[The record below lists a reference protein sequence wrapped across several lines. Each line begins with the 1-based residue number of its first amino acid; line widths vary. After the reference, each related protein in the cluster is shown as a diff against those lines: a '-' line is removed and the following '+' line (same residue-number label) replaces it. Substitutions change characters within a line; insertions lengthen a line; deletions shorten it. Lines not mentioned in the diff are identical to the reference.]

1 MPQDV
6 RQLSDFYH
14 APLGQLA
21 RRAIAR
27 RIGNFWP
34 EMRGQ
39 RLLGYGFA
47 LPYLHALADA
57 ERAIAAM
64 PSHLGVIPWPDGR
77 NAALLCEEDCL
88 PFPDVFFDRILIVHG
103 LESAESLR
111 PLLRQL
117 WRVLAPEG
125 RILLIAPNRASLW
138 AQVDRS
144 PFGHGRPFSKM
155 ELDLILKDA
164 LFHPS
169 RWERALY
176 APPLTAI
183 SRSGAGWE
191 KLGARLFPGLGGVH
205 VVEATKSLYAAATPG
220 RPQAA
225 KAELKAASDFSLV
238 APDAP
243 SLGSPV
249 APSFSSEEK

>member
-6 RQLSDFYH
+6 RELTDFYR
-14 APLGQLA
+14 APLGQMA
-21 RRAIAR
+21 RRVIAR
-27 RIGNFWP
+27 RIHNFWP
-34 EMRGQ
+34 QMRGR

-47 LPYLHALADA
+47 VPYLEAFTDA

-64 PSHLGVIPWPDGR
+64 PSHLGVIGWPDGR

-103 LESAESLR
+103 LEGAESLR

-125 RILLIAPNRASLW
+125 RILLIAPNRTSLW

-144 PFGHGRPFSKM
+144 PFGYGRPFSRM
-155 ELDLILKDA
+155 ELDGILKGA
-164 LFHPS
+164 LFHPT

-176 APPLTAI
+176 APPLATI
-183 SRSGAGWE
+183 TRSGAGWE
-191 KLGARLFPGLGGVH
+191 RVGARLFPGMGGVH

-220 RPQAA
+220 GLAQTAQ
-225 KAELKAASDFSLV
+225 AELKAASDFSMV
-238 APDAP
+238 APDGRKAP
-243 SLGSPV
+243 L
-249 APSFSSEEK
+249 K

>member
-6 RQLSDFYH
+6 RQLSNFYQG
-14 APLGQLA
+14 PLGQLA
-21 RRAIAR
+21 QRVLAR
-27 RIGNFWP
+27 RIRNFWP
-34 EMRGQ
+34 QMRGR

-47 LPYLHALADA
+47 VPYLDVFADA
-57 ERAIAAM
+57 ERVIVAM
-64 PSHLGVIPWPDGR
+64 PSHQGVIGWPEGS

-103 LESAESLR
+103 LEGAESLR

-155 ELDLILKDA
+155 ELDGILKGA
-164 LFHPS
+164 LLHPG

-176 APPLTAI
+176 APPLTTI
-183 SRSGAGWE
+183 TRSGTGWE
-191 KLGARLFPGLGGVH
+191 RLGARLFPGMGGVH
-205 VVEATKSLYAAATPG
+205 VVEAAKSLYAAATPG
-220 RPQAA
+220 GLAQTA
-225 KAELKAASDFSLV
+225 KAELKAASDFSF
-238 APDAP
+238 
-243 SLGSPV
+243 S
-249 APSFSSEEK
+249 SSEEK